1 MLFCGGWWWWVGCSH
16 SCQLSLLL
24 QGLEPTWV
32 SGGFSQA
39 QSLERGSG
47 LGSREAGRQ
56 GYSLETG
63 RTLGAWE
70 VIWNQHTEGPGS
82 HRRVCASQWA
92 GSPWGGASSGHAL
105 GMGCSPTQPSQCAFP
120 PPPQQGQSQYR
131 APWGTVCVGQTG
143 KEAEREGRPRW
154 RGVGFSCSQRETG
167 GHHYYC
173 SAGQGGPG
181 MRGARQ
187 DL

>member
-1 MLFCGGWWWWVGCSH
+1 MGCSH

-92 GSPWGGASSGHAL
+92 GSRGEGHLQGMLWAWVAAPHSLHSAPSRPLRSRGSLSTGLPGGQCVWDRQGRRQSGRGGPDGGGWASVVL
-105 GMGCSPTQPSQCAFP
+105 
-120 PPPQQGQSQYR
+120 
-131 APWGTVCVGQTG
+131 
-143 KEAEREGRPRW
+143 KERQEVIITIARQV
-154 RGVGFSCSQRETG
+154 RGVQV
-167 GHHYYC
+167 
-173 SAGQGGPG
+173 
-181 MRGARQ
+181 
-187 DL
+187 